1 MGTQTVPGI
10 GLPSA
15 RLPLWPVPTFFTGV
29 LAFLAVAAVIAL
41 RPGRSVRELEHD
53 LARLRSALE
62 HPGVLVQQH
71 VDLGESVLARI
82 EAEPQKTGEAYFLL
96 GSVYTRLG
104 EQAPGMAGDECR
116 LKALE
121 HLQKAEALGVPAGD
135 LPRLQFRIGTLL
147 FHFGKDYPRTIDYLS
162 RSIAQG
168 AEDPAAGYD
177 LLTTAELRLQPP
189 DLDAALKANQKELD
203 AISIEDAAAAV
214 RLRRAEILLNKNLRL
229 EAIKVLERIGPTA
242 PPRVRQ
248 TARFLQARCCFEE
261 GLWNKA
267 VPLWK
272 EVLAN
277 PLPLA
282 TNRARLLLVLG
293 ESARK
298 LDPPDDALATS
309 SWQEAEKAGGIE
321 GQAASLYLAKLHL
334 ADPET
339 ALADF
344 ARALENVGT
353 PGDYDNPL
361 IDLTSVRQLL
371 EEGCRTFREA
381 RAYEQAQLLAEL
393 YQKLALPGQA
403 QERYA
408 EISEAWA
415 QDLEEQAKKT
425 EPAER
430 ARLEAQVRAGF
441 AQAGAAYEKAMSLR
455 PAAEK
460 AELAW
465 RSATCFARAE
475 QPIRALPVLE
485 DLVKMPTKP
494 ERQAESWFALG
505 QAHKAVGHTEQARQ
519 AFYKS
524 LELPTSP
531 VASRARLEL
540 ASTEIDQKNFDQAE
554 AILQQNLRV
563 TGATPDREAHEKSL
577 YHLGLLL
584 YQRGDYLKASVL
596 LKEAVRQY
604 PKNPDA
610 QAARARLASSYV
622 KLAQEAKQKLQS
634 KESYADV
641 QAHLVRSRRE
651 WLEQALEIYQKLA
664 EHLDRSGS
672 APTATDSVLQ
682 TEAFFAAAQ
691 CKFDLEEAREAFRLY
706 RLLFERY
713 RHRIPGL
720 QAVVKMYMCYQ
731 VLPVAEKL
739 EVLPELRATVNLA
752 LEELPT
758 MPAELFEAPQALKRE
773 NWRSWLQNV
782 QIYLARQ
789 APVATSSD
797 AGER

>member
-1 MGTQTVPGI
+1 MGMQNAPGI

-15 RLPLWPVPTFFTGV
+15 RMPLWQVPTFLTG
-29 LAFLAVAAVIAL
+29 LFIFLGVTAVIAL
-41 RPGRSVRELEHD
+41 RPDRSVRELEHEF
-53 LARLRSALE
+53 ARVRAMLG

-71 VDLGESVLARI
+71 VDLAESILDRI
-82 EAEPQKTGEAYFLL
+82 EAEPQKAGEAHFLL
-96 GSVYTRLG
+96 GSVYIRLG
-104 EQAPGMAGDECR
+104 EQSPGLAGDECR

-121 HLQKAEALGVPAGD
+121 HLQQAEALGVPAGD
-135 LPRLQFRIGTLL
+135 LPRLQYRIGILL
-147 FHFGKDYPRTIDYLS
+147 FHFGKDWPRTIDYLS
-162 RSIAQG
+162 RSIAHG
-168 AEDPAAGYD
+168 ADDPATGYD

-189 DLDAALKANQKELD
+189 DLDAALKTNQKELE
-203 AISIEDAAAAV
+203 ATNSEEAAAAV

-242 PPRVRQ
+242 PPQVRHA
-248 TARFLQARCCFEE
+248 ARFLQARCCFEE

-277 PLPLA
+277 PLPPA

-293 ESARK
+293 ESARR
-298 LDPPDDALATS
+298 LEPPDDALATS
-309 SWQEAEKAGGIE
+309 SWHEAQKAGGVE
-321 GQAASLYLAKLHL
+321 AQTASLYLAKLHL

-344 ARALENVGT
+344 THALEHVET
-353 PGDYDNPL
+353 PKNYDNLL
-361 IDLTSVRQLL
+361 IDLTTVRQLL
-371 EEGCRTFREA
+371 EEGCRSFREA
-381 RAYEQAQLLAEL
+381 RAYEHAQLLAEL

-415 QDLEEQAKKT
+415 HDLEEQAKKA

-441 AQAGAAYEKAMSLR
+441 TQAGAAYEKAMNLR
-455 PAAEK
+455 PPAEK

-465 RSATCFARAE
+465 RGATCFARAE

-485 DLVKMPTKP
+485 DLVKLPTTS
-494 ERQAESWFALG
+494 ERKAESWFALG

-519 AFYKS
+519 AFHKS
-524 LELPTSP
+524 LEFPTSP

-540 ASTEIDQKNFDQAE
+540 AGTEIDQKNFDQAE
-554 AILQQNLRV
+554 AILQQNLRA

-577 YHLGLLL
+577 YHLGALL

-604 PKNPDA
+604 PKNPGA
-610 QAARARLASSYV
+610 RTARARLAGCYL

-634 KESYADV
+634 PESYADV

-664 EHLDRSGS
+664 EYLDRSGTTPTPADS
-672 APTATDSVLQ
+672 ALQ

-691 CKFDLEEAREAFRLY
+691 CKFDLEEAKEAFRLY

-713 RHRIPGL
+713 RHRIPSL

-731 VLPVAEKL
+731 ALAVAEKL
-739 EVLPELRATVNLA
+739 EVLPDLRATVNLA
-752 LEELPT
+752 LEELPA
-758 MPAELFEAPQALKRE
+758 MPAEFFEAPQALKRE
-773 NWRSWLQNV
+773 NWRSWLQGV

-789 APVATSSD
+789 APVAASSD